1 MLEEFQKIISQIL
14 QIKSEIKSRK
24 INLIPSALTYLQSI
38 LNSIEHKCKSLSKD
52 YTINQVFTKSYLST
66 LSTYISTLLSLIQ
79 TWKGNLT
86 DHQEEDLIIL
96 NSKLE
101 SLNDFLDFAPKV
113 PVDDLFSIDST
124 DPRWDNILKVVS
136 YHHSE
141 KTEKV
146 KGKYRKFMTQIAS
159 SQAFVSK
166 GYEEVPGI
174 KRMLMI
180 GLGSMFYTLF
190 KSRALRRTQLLYA
203 QPRLEI
209 AIHVW
214 NLLETT
220 MLRKLIKLVIKGIS
234 CNQVIYLPRVV
245 SHVLEDYEELQN
257 KVGFEYEPF
266 QNCVKARILSL
277 NKILPLEENKKKV
290 IDKVIVHVHG
300 GGFISMSSESHQVY
314 TNVWARDVGVP
325 VFSIDYRLA
334 PQHPFPAG
342 LDDVWQ
348 AFNWLVLHGSPQLGI
363 KISSYVL
370 VGDSAGGNLVL
381 ALAYKILKSGLIP
394 PSGLVLAYPAL
405 KLDKDSC
412 SPSLLHAL
420 EDLLVPHTFLKL
432 CLESYL
438 NGIIDI
444 SNPLISPSFIEDE
457 ILEKLPV
464 TRIMVGTEDPLHD
477 ECFRFTERLLE
488 NRVDVELAIFS
499 GASHGGL
506 SYSFKGG
513 IKECRDMVAL
523 AGKWFKQIFAFE

>member
-1 MLEEFQKIISQIL
+1 M
-14 QIKSEIKSRK
+14 
-24 INLIPSALTYLQSI
+24 
-38 LNSIEHKCKSLSKD
+38 
-52 YTINQVFTKSYLST
+52 
-66 LSTYISTLLSLIQ
+66 
-79 TWKGNLT
+79 T
-86 DHQEEDLIIL
+86 DSQEEDLIII

-113 PVDDLFSIDST
+113 SEDDLFSLEKSDE
-124 DPRWDNILKVVS
+124 RWDRVLGVTK
-136 YHHSE
+136 YYHSE
-141 KTEKV
+141 KVERV
-146 KGKYRKFMTQIAS
+146 KQKYRRFMTQIAS
-159 SQAFVSK
+159 GQAFVSK

-174 KRMLMI
+174 KRVLMI
-180 GLGSMFYTLF
+180 GLGSMYYTFF
-190 KSRALRRTQLLYA
+190 KKKALRKTQLLYA

-234 CNQVIYLPRVV
+234 YNNVLYLPRTV
-245 SHVLEDYEELQN
+245 SHVLEEYEEKQG
-257 KVGFEYEPF
+257 KVNFESSLFE
-266 QNCVKARILSL
+266 NCVKTRLLSL
-277 NKILPLEENKKKV
+277 DQIVGADNKDKK
-290 IDKVIVHVHG
+290 IEQIIVHVHG

-348 AFNWLVLHGSPQLGI
+348 AFNWILLHGCAQLGI
-363 KISSYVL
+363 KLNSYVL

-381 ALAYKILKSGLIP
+381 ALAYKIIKSGLQP
-394 PSGLVLAYPAL
+394 PSGLILAYPAL

-412 SPSLLHAL
+412 SPSLLNAL

-438 NGIIDI
+438 NGIVDI

-457 ILEKLPV
+457 ILEKFP
-464 TRIMVGTEDPLHD
+464 TTKIMVGSEDPLHD
-477 ECFRFTERLLE
+477 ECFRFTEKLL
-488 NRVDVELAIFS
+488 NNKVDVELAVFA

-513 IKECRDMVAL
+513 IKECRDMVGL
-523 AGKWFKQIFAFE
+523 AGKWMKGIFEVNT